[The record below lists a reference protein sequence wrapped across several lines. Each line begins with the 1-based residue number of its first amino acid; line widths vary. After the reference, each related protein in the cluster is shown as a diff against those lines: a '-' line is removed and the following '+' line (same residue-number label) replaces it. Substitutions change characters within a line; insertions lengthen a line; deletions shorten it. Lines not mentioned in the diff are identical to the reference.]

1 MLFQGLLYDF
11 WIVPMVRVRHIESQK
26 PEVAGQ
32 FPQVDIQDKGGYGDG
47 SPILSLHS
55 YGKVYPD

>member
-1 MLFQGLLYDF
+1 MLFQGPLYDF
-11 WIVPMVRVRHIESQK
+11 RIVPVVRVCNVKTQE